1 MIAEADEKILDDG
14 KIEGKCH
21 VDKILDLIGPRNLV
35 DSMKTLNQGGICCCT
50 GILGGVYTL
59 NDFDPITMIP
69 NGRYLTGFYS
79 NTPTQ
84 KIVDEIFEFIGE
96 HNLKPRI
103 GKIFNFENIREA
115 CLAQDNHSVTG
126 KIVVNVQ

>member
-1 MIAEADEKILDDG
+1 M
-14 KIEGKCH
+14 
-21 VDKILDLIGPRNLV
+21 
-35 DSMKTLNQGGICCCT
+35 
-50 GILGGVYTL
+50 

-103 GKIFNFENIREA
+103 GKIFDFENIREA